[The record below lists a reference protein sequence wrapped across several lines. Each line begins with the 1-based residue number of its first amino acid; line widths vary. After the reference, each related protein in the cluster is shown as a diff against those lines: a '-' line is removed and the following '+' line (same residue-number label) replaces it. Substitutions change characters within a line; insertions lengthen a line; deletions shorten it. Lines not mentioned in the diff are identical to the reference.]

1 MQNRH
6 SMIYKKAGYIKDL
19 SFLCILFGYLLFRV
33 APSLAQMDPEY
44 FIMEQI
50 NGQIQEIFK
59 STPHSRKKGL
69 GHAYKCATPIIRYAL
84 KHRDLLW
91 PENHFILYRPTDP
104 RYPESTYYYGNVE
117 IWYYDSPQG
126 HFRIHYTEDSLSRH
140 RVDGSDDIQ
149 DTIPPYIQDLAFYL
163 DQVWT
168 KEIDDMGYEPPTSD
182 GSMDGGFDLFD
193 VYVLDIGAYGY
204 TSIANNLAYM
214 VIHNDFIGFSSNY
227 DPEGSQKGN
236 MKVTAAHE
244 FFHAIQ
250 YEYNDWSSLWWEEIS
265 AVWMED
271 EVFDYVDD
279 YLRYLP
285 DRLNNLH
292 LSLDYDLANPDYF
305 IYGGVIW
312 AKFLAETYGAD
323 FIRDVFERSSEI
335 YLYPAKQATED
346 ILLNYDSDW
355 GEALAQFYIKNLT
368 MDYEEGALY
377 PTIHNNM
384 NALTDLIS
392 TDEIEMGYVLQDDL
406 KHLSCH
412 YIKVQADPNTNR
424 NDSVSISISPVG
436 QYPPIVLLAA
446 DRTQTD
452 EPPMDSL
459 DFIDPASE
467 MNFVF
472 HQFGESG
479 IYHQAYL
486 ILFNPHPTSD
496 QCDYTL
502 LIEFSDLGNVAAIDI
517 PDISGGTGEEITV
530 PIYFQNTPDSV
541 SAFGFEVIYDPNLLA
556 YDSSDPG
563 DCVSAFELFDA
574 FCFEPGIIRIAGLTW
589 SFIPEGE
596 DCTVADLYFTVTGCE
611 GDGIPS
617 IIQINNLHYDISAWL
632 TSPGYFTCDP
642 NYPGPVDTSPP
653 VPDTYALPDIM
664 EECKASLVPPTAT
677 DNGLRII
684 TGTTTDPL
692 TYDHQGT
699 YTVTWIYDDGNGN
712 ITTQA
717 QNVIVMDTAPPTV
730 QVEAIV
736 NANKGQL
743 KAIATDNCP
752 NGLIYEWQ
760 EEGEILGSAPMLER
774 TFERG
779 MHTIELWVS
788 DEAGNNTTKTIV
800 IAISTD
806 SSRQTASNMISPFDL
821 MGLPQTKPWSQM
833 AGPLP
838 TTNILSLMRNDSK
851 LTILPKDIPNI
862 PWNRN
867 GLPSALFSS
876 AKDFFQGFNKRPLP
890 YPFKPKD
897 YSTSSDFR
905 YPSANLSSILHSQK
919 VFDFNPNFSNPS
931 SFYKNIFS
939 FPLPFSADQ
948 DGGA

>member
-1 MQNRH
+1 MT
-6 SMIYKKAGYIKDL
+6 YKKGGYIKDL
-19 SFLCILFGYLLFRV
+19 SFLCILFGYLLFRG
-33 APSLAQMDPEY
+33 APSLAQMNPEY

-59 STPHSRKKGL
+59 FTSHVRKKGL
-69 GHAYKCATPIIRYAL
+69 SHIYKCATPIIRYAL
-84 KHRDLLW
+84 NHRDLLW

-104 RYPESTYYYGNVE
+104 RYPESSYYYGNVA
-117 IWYYDSPQG
+117 IWYYDTPQG

-140 RVDGSDDIQ
+140 RIDGSDDHQ
-149 DTIPPYIQDLAFYL
+149 DTIPAYIQNLATYL
-163 DQVWT
+163 DQVWI
-168 KEIDDMGYEPPTSD
+168 KEIDDMGYVPPTLD
-182 GSMDGGFDLFD
+182 GSVDGGFDLFD
-193 VYVLDIGAYGY
+193 VYVLDINAYGY
-204 TSIANNLAYM
+204 TSIASKLAYM

-236 MKVTAAHE
+236 MKVTVAHE

-250 YEYNDWSSLWWEEIS
+250 YEYNDWSSLWWEEMS

-271 EVFDYVDD
+271 EVFDDVDD

-292 LSLDYDLANPDYF
+292 LSLDYDLSNPAYF
-305 IYGGVIW
+305 VYGGVIW
-312 AKFLAETYGAD
+312 AKFLSETYGTD
-323 FIRDVFERSSEI
+323 IIRHVFERSSEI

-346 ILLNYDSDW
+346 ILLNNNADW
-355 GEALAQFYIKNLT
+355 SEALAQFYIKNLT

-377 PTIHNNM
+377 PTIHNNL

-392 TDEIEMGYVLQDDL
+392 TDEVEMGYDIQDDL

-412 YIKVQADPNTNR
+412 YIKIQADPNIYR
-424 NDSVSISISPVG
+424 IDSVSIRISPVG

-446 DRTQTD
+446 DRSQTD
-452 EPPMDSL
+452 EPTMATL
-459 DFIDPASE
+459 DFIEPASD
-467 MNFVF
+467 MNFLF
-472 HQFGESG
+472 HQFGRSG
-479 IYHQAYL
+479 IYQQAYL
-486 ILFNPHPTSD
+486 MVFNTHPTSD

-502 LIEFSDLGNVAAIDI
+502 LIDFSDVGNMAAIDI
-517 PDISGGTGEEITV
+517 PDSSGGTGEEITV
-530 PIYFQNTPDSV
+530 PIYFQNTPNSV
-541 SAFGFEVIYDPNLLA
+541 AAFGFDVLYDPNLLA
-556 YDSSDPG
+556 YDSFAPG
-563 DCVSAFELFDA
+563 DCVIDIFDV
-574 FCFEPGIIRIAGLTW
+574 FLFEPGMIRIGGITW
-589 SFIPEGE
+589 SSITEGE
-596 DCTVADLYFTVTGCE
+596 DCTVADLYFTVIGCE
-611 GDGIPS
+611 GEDITS
-617 IIQINNLHYDISAWL
+617 IIQINNLMNDISTWL
-632 TSPGYFTCDP
+632 TFPGYFTCDP
-642 NYPGPVDTSPP
+642 NSPGLVDTSPP
-653 VPDTYALPDIM
+653 VPDTDTLPDIM
-664 EECKASLVPPTAT
+664 EECKAILVPPTAT

-684 TGTTTDPL
+684 AGTTTDPL

-730 QVEAIV
+730 HVEATV

-743 KAIATDNCP
+743 KAMAADNCP

-779 MHTIELWVS
+779 THTIELWVS
-788 DEAGNNTTKTIV
+788 DEAGNTTTKTIV

-806 SSRQTASNMISPFDL
+806 SSRQSASNMISPFAL
-821 MGLPQTKPWSQM
+821 MALPQMKPWFQM
-833 AGPLP
+833 AGPLS
-838 TTNILSLMRNDSK
+838 TTNILSLMRNDSR

-867 GLPSALFSS
+867 GLPKASLSS
-876 AKDFFQGFNKRPLP
+876 AQNLFQEFTKRPLP
-890 YPFKPKD
+890 YLFKPKD

-905 YPSANLSSILHSQK
+905 YPSANLSSIPHSQK
-919 VFDFNPNFSNPS
+919 VFYFNPNFSNPS
-931 SFYKNIFS
+931 SFYKNIFL